1 MVLSVI
7 AALTLAVPAAQA
19 KLPLRPCVVQAVN
32 ARCGTLVVPEDRARP
47 AGRTIGLRV
56 VVIPSRTKPARPD
69 AFTYLAG
76 GPGGAAATEMPS
88 AALATWDRVHEHH
101 DIVLVD
107 QRGTGGSNR
116 LMCPPPT
123 GPLETDA
130 QRKTYVRSCLHSL
143 KGDPTQYATRAAMD
157 DLDAVRAALGYRT
170 LDIYG
175 TSYGATAAQ
184 VYLER
189 HPHSVRTMIL
199 DGATFLDVP
208 FFSGYA
214 ENGERALDQ
223 VVKRC
228 AAQPSCAR
236 TFPHWRAD
244 LDSLIE
250 EWNKDPVRLPTSD
263 TLTGDGLAGVVQ
275 RMTLESTSAASIPLV
290 VSRAVIGDYQPLS
303 QFVGS
308 SELTRSMMYW
318 SIMCNEPWVG
328 LGSTGPWHSYLD
340 GRAADLLATSR
351 TVCAYVP
358 KRAEAAADWARPSSR
373 APLLVLAG
381 GADPQDPIGN
391 LPGLRRLFPNSRTVV
406 VPGQG
411 HAIGQLGC
419 LGELVGRF
427 VDRGTTRG
435 LDTSCAARTLLA
447 PFVTR

>member
-7 AALTLAVPAAQA
+7 AALTLAVPTAHA
-19 KLPLRPCVVQAVN
+19 KLPLRPCVVQAIA
-32 ARCGTLVVPEDRARP
+32 ARCGTLVVPENRARP
-47 AGRTIGLRV
+47 AGRTIALRV
-56 VVIPSRTKPARPD
+56 VVLPSRTKPARSD

-76 GPGGAAATEMPS
+76 GPGGAAAQEMPS
-88 AALATWDRVHEHH
+88 PALAVWDRVHEHH

-107 QRGTGGSNR
+107 QRGTGGSND
-116 LMCPPPT
+116 LTCPPPT
-123 GPLETDA
+123 GPLETSAD
-130 QRKTYVRSCLHSL
+130 RKAYVRSCLASL
-143 KGDPTQYATRAAMD
+143 KGDPTQYGTRAAMD

-184 VYLER
+184 VFLER
-189 HPHSVRTMIL
+189 HPHSVRTLIL
-199 DGATFLDVP
+199 DGATFLDIP
-208 FFSGYA
+208 FFSRYA
-214 ENGERALDQ
+214 VNGERALDQ

-228 AAQPSCAR
+228 AAQPSCIH

-244 LDSLIE
+244 LDALIAK
-250 EWNKDPVRLPTSD
+250 WNKKPQRLPTSD

-275 RMTLESTSAASIPLV
+275 LMTLDSTYAASIPLV
-290 VSRAVIGDYQPLS
+290 VASAMLGNYHPLS

-308 SELTRSMMYW
+308 NQLTRSMMYW

-328 LGSTGPWHSYLD
+328 LDSTGPWHSYLD
-340 GRAADLLATSR
+340 GRAADLLASSR

-358 KRAEAAADWARPSSR
+358 KRVERAAGWKRPRSTV
-373 APLLVLAG
+373 PLLVLAG

-391 LPGLRRLFPNSRTVV
+391 LPGLRRAFPNSRVV
-406 VPGQG
+406 LVPGQG

-427 VDRGTTRG
+427 VDRGTARG
-435 LDTSCAARTLLA
+435 LDTRCAFRTLVP
-447 PFVTR
+447 PFVTG